1 MNLNL
6 PIMTKDFYNFPRLSP
21 EGWQKQIEIESNSK
35 DQSTTLGSELWDE
48 LEIQLFYTHQDLPK
62 PISQSSFHLPSP
74 IPGMPPRIWN
84 TLETVYPENP
94 KTANLKALDALQNG
108 AEGLIIWMDEQMPLG
123 ELLQDILPEYIQL
136 YFLIGK
142 NKKTSLQSIW
152 EWVQSK
158 QLKPN
163 QLKGAILWSPCK
175 DLLDGNSNS
184 NADFDLAADLLQKWK
199 DFPDFYPITLDLGRY
214 SESGGTGIQE
224 LKYGLGELIELVDQ
238 LNQRASD
245 TSTIFQNIAFQT
257 AIGEAHFAEIAKLK
271 AARILLSELAT
282 QYELEINPE
291 SIHLIAT
298 TSNWSQSLLDPHN
311 NLIRQTYQAM
321 SAILGGANSI
331 WVKNLVGKSASAR
344 ENRTARNCSTILREE
359 AFLDKVMDPAAGSY
373 YLENLQNE
381 IILLVK
387 NKLSEL
393 EREGGW
399 LKSFSEGKIQA
410 EIRETRKSRQEAVLE
425 KKAIQI
431 GVNKFNSNGKNPQE
445 IIWEE
450 FPENELEL
458 KPTRASYLVELQTLK
473 SR

>member
-1 MNLNL
+1 
-6 PIMTKDFYNFPRLSP
+6 MTKDFYNFPKLSP
-21 EGWQKQIEIESNSK
+21 EDWQKQIEKESNSD
-35 DQSTTLGSELWDE
+35 DQTTNLGSELWSE
-48 LEIQLFYTHQDLPK
+48 LEIQLFYTQKDISK

-84 TLETVYPENP
+84 TLEPVFPENP

-123 ELLQDILPEYIQL
+123 ELLQKVLPEYIQL

-142 NKKTSLQSIW
+142 NKKKALESIW
-152 EWVQSK
+152 EWVQLK
-158 QLKPN
+158 HLKPD

-175 DLLDGNSNS
+175 DLLDGNSNAD
-184 NADFDLAADLLQKWK
+184 ADFDLAADLLRKWNV
-199 DFPDFYPITLDLGRY
+199 FPDFYPITLDLGRY

-224 LKYGLGELIELVDQ
+224 LKYGLAELIELVDQ
-238 LNQRASD
+238 LNQREAD

-271 AARILLSELAT
+271 AARILISELAG
-282 QYELEINPE
+282 QYQLEINPE

-298 TSNWSQSLLDPHN
+298 TSNWSHSFLDPHN

-344 ENRTARNCSTILREE
+344 ENRTVRNTSIILREE

-387 NKLSEL
+387 NQLSEL

-425 KKAIQI
+425 KKSIQV
-431 GVNKFNSNGKNPQE
+431 GVNKFNSIVKNTQE
-445 IIWEE
+445 FNWEE
-450 FPENELEL
+450 FSENELEL
-458 KPTRASYLVELQTLK
+458 KPSRASYLVELQNSK